1 VEYYHPLFLY
11 ESLWNL
17 GNMFLLLWISRRLG
31 DRLKNGD
38 LFLIYLITYPVGRFL
53 LDFLRLDASQVA
65 GININQ
71 TVMAVVAVLSTAA
84 LLWRHRRNTSLA
96 PA

>member
-1 VEYYHPLFLY
+1 
-11 ESLWNL
+11 
-17 GNMFLLLWISRRLG
+17 MFLLLWISRRFS
-31 DRLKNGD
+31 DRLKKGD
-38 LFLIYLITYPVGRFL
+38 LFLIYLVVYPVGRFM

-71 TVMAVVAVLSTAA
+71 TVMAVVAVLSAAA
-84 LLWRHRRNTSLA
+84 LLWRHRQNRSLA